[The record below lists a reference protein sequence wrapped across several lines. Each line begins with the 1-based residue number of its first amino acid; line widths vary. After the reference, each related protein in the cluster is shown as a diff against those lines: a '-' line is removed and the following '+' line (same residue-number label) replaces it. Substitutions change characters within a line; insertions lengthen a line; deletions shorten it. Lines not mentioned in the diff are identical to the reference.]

1 MEQCAIARVRVPQLC
16 DMPPPS
22 DDQEK
27 LMFNNSKFDA
37 RGLLLP
43 LANQK
48 MEGKLVSRGS
58 TSRNFK
64 LRKRIALAAAV
75 L

>member
-37 RGLLLP
+37 VVYYYSSQL
-43 LANQK
+43 K
-48 MEGKLVSRGS
+48 EGGKACISRLNVSE
-58 TSRNFK
+58 
-64 LRKRIALAAAV
+64 L
-75 L
+75 